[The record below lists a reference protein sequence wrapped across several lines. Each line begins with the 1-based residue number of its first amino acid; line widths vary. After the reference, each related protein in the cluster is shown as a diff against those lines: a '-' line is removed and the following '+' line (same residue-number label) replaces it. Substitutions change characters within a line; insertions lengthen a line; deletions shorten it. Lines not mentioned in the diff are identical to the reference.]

1 MENKTQTKI
10 TTVSSAA
17 KKLLSILLAIIML
30 CSITVGIDL
39 SAYAATAHT
48 QQEAVNWMSSKIGVK
63 VGDGQCPALI
73 RAYYEYLGA
82 TCPGGNGKDYAW
94 NALPSGWTRIQYYNG
109 FSAKPGD
116 IAVWT
121 STSSTLGAKY
131 GHVGLVLS
139 ATSTNMTIVDQGAS
153 YGYKVHSGS
162 WKYSSGFY
170 GVIRPDFKSASRGEL
185 TVPTIQI
192 DSNVYYV
199 GNNIHISW
207 DKTSANTDFYQYWLI
222 IKNTTN
228 GKQYYAGSPG
238 AAGNVNANSYNF
250 TVTEAGNYLITVYA
264 VPYNNKNSRQKV
276 ATKSF
281 TANKNEITF
290 PTISLNKTTYS
301 VGDTMHISWT
311 ATSSNTDFYQ
321 YWLIVKNIT
330 NGKKYYEGATA
341 GAGITTVNYY
351 DFIIPTAGNYKITV
365 YAVPYYNKGTR
376 QKYDVKE
383 ISIHTYNNAVITK
396 EATCTANGV
405 KTYTCTTCGATKT
418 ETIKATGH
426 TYDKG
431 KVTKAATCTATGIKT
446 YTCTKCKATKKET
459 IKATG
464 HSYKTTVTK
473 ATTKKNGSSV
483 TKCTKCGNV
492 SKKSTIYY
500 PKTVTLSTTAYT
512 YDGKVKK
519 PGVTV
524 KNSAGKTIAA
534 SNYTVTYPSGRK
546 NVGTYTVKITF
557 KGNYS
562 GSVSKTFKINPKN
575 TSISGLTAQSKAFTV
590 KLKKYTTQT
599 TGYQIQYS
607 TSSNFSNA
615 KTVTVKNSTTSKKI
629 SKLTGKKKYYVR
641 VRTYKTVGKTNYY
654 SGWTKAKTV
663 TTKK

>member
-1 MENKTQTKI
+1 M
-10 TTVSSAA
+10 
-17 KKLLSILLAIIML
+17 
-30 CSITVGIDL
+30 
-39 SAYAATAHT
+39 AATGHT
-48 QQEAVNWMSSKIGVK
+48 Y
-63 VGDGQCPALI
+63 D
-73 RAYYEYLGA
+73 
-82 TCPGGNGKDYAW
+82 NG
-94 NALPSGWTRIQYYNG
+94 
-109 FSAKPGD
+109 
-116 IAVWT
+116 
-121 STSSTLGAKY
+121 
-131 GHVGLVLS
+131 
-139 ATSTNMTIVDQGAS
+139 
-153 YGYKVHSGS
+153 
-162 WKYSSGFY
+162 
-170 GVIRPDFKSASRGEL
+170 
-185 TVPTIQI
+185 
-192 DSNVYYV
+192 
-199 GNNIHISW
+199 
-207 DKTSANTDFYQYWLI
+207 
-222 IKNTTN
+222 
-228 GKQYYAGSPG
+228 
-238 AAGNVNANSYNF
+238 
-250 TVTEAGNYLITVYA
+250 TVTKA
-264 VPYNNKNSRQKV
+264 
-276 ATKSF
+276 
-281 TANKNEITF
+281 
-290 PTISLNKTTYS
+290 
-301 VGDTMHISWT
+301 
-311 ATSSNTDFYQ
+311 
-321 YWLIVKNIT
+321 
-330 NGKKYYEGATA
+330 
-341 GAGITTVNYY
+341 
-351 DFIIPTAGNYKITV
+351 
-365 YAVPYYNKGTR
+365 
-376 QKYDVKE
+376 
-383 ISIHTYNNAVITK
+383 
-396 EATCTANGV
+396 ATCTANGV
-405 KTYTCTTCGATKT
+405 KTYTCTTCDATKT
-418 ETIKATGH
+418 ETIKATGHKAVTDKAVAATCTKAGKTAGSHCSVCNAVITAQKTVAATGH

-546 NVGTYTVKITF
+546 NVGTYTVKVTF